1 MFGLGGFRGSVNP
14 FEQTG
19 TVAFNT
25 DFDTCKKPLWLISLK
40 LLGVA
45 AMVAVGA
52 AIAVPTLL
60 ELQLPLWQ
68 AIAYTVGGMVA
79 YTGIGFFVRPEA
91 NTDNLGWGG
100 GMGNDP
106 FRSSDNANRFLWRLH
121 CLLGPGRFTA
131 ETFLDTCVFVGLIK
145 VEEQPTE
152 PPPGHSFAAFAA
164 GNFGAA
170 SAAGAGGVAA
180 ANFPATSD
188 PLGFDPTRPIAPLDP
203 SRFAL
208 SSANSVMEKIQRDSQ
223 RYPASSSPA
232 AAR

>member
-1 MFGLGGFRGSVNP
+1 MFGFSNYQSANP

-19 TVAFNT
+19 SVGLGSDYHASR
-25 DFDTCKKPLWLISLK
+25 KPLWLIALK

-60 ELQLPLWQ
+60 ELNLPLWQ
-68 AIAYTVGGMVA
+68 AIAYTAGGMCA
-79 YTGIGFFVRPEA
+79 YMAIGHFIRPEP

-100 GMGNDP
+100 GLGNDP
-106 FRSSDNANRFLWRLH
+106 FKSSDNANRFLWRLH

-131 ETFLDTCVFVGLIK
+131 ETFVDVFAFVGFAK
-145 VEEQPTE
+145 GDEEQP
-152 PPPGHSFAAFAA
+152 AAER
-164 GNFGAA
+164 
-170 SAAGAGGVAA
+170 
-180 ANFPATSD
+180 PAEAMVGFTPSSD
-188 PLGFDPTRPIAPLDP
+188 SGGFDPTRPIAPLDP

-223 RYPASSSPA
+223 RYTVGSPPPA
-232 AAR
+232 AAG